1 MARMA
6 TESSVTTA
14 EELIKLPSGQGRYE
28 LVDGVL
34 RRMTPAGHTHGR
46 VAARIGARLTAFV
59 DEHKL
64 GATYAAETGFVLRRS
79 PDTVRAPDASFVT
92 NAHLAASELSPRGY
106 FPGAPDL
113 AVEVLSPDDTHSEV
127 EEKTADW
134 LASGCQV
141 VVLLDPRR
149 QVAIV
154 RHPHGPAETLSAGDQ
169 LAVPGLL
176 PGWSVIVGE
185 LFA

>member
-1 MARMA
+1 M
-6 TESSVTTA
+6 TTQSSVTTA
-14 EELIKLPSGQGRYE
+14 EELIALPGGQWRYE

-34 RRMTPAGHTHGR
+34 RKMTPAGHAHGR
-46 VAARIGARLTAFV
+46 VAARIGASLTAFV
-59 DEHKL
+59 DEHDL
-64 GATYAAETGFVLRRS
+64 GVTYAAETGFVLRRS

-92 NAHLAASELSPRGY
+92 NVRLATAGLSLHGY

-113 AVEVLSPDDTHSEV
+113 AVEVLSPDDSHSEV

-134 LASGCQV
+134 LASGCRV

-154 RHPHGPAETLSAGDQ
+154 RRPHAPPATLSGDDQ
-169 LAVPGLL
+169 LAVPDLL
-176 PGWSVIVGE
+176 PGWSVAIGE
-185 LFA
+185 LFR

>member
-6 TESSVTTA
+6 TESGVTTA
-14 EELIKLPSGQGRYE
+14 EELIRLPSGQWRYE

-34 RRMTPAGHTHGR
+34 RQMTPAGHTHGR
-46 VAARIGARLTAFV
+46 IAARIGARLTAFV
-59 DEHKL
+59 DEHDL
-64 GATYAAETGFVLRRS
+64 GATYAAETGFILRRS

-92 NAHLAASELSPRGY
+92 NARLQTAELSARGY

-113 AVEVLSPDDTHSEV
+113 AVEVLSPDDSHSEV

-154 RHPHGPAETLSAGDQ
+154 RRADTAAETLSAGDQ
-169 LAVPGLL
+169 LAVPDLL
-176 PGWSVIVGE
+176 PGWSMTVGE
-185 LFA
+185 LFR

>member
-6 TESSVTTA
+6 IESGVTTA
-14 EELIKLPSGQGRYE
+14 EELIKLPSGQWRYE

-34 RRMTPAGHTHGR
+34 RRMTPAGQTHGR
-46 VAARIGARLTAFV
+46 AAARIGARLTAFV

-64 GATYAAETGFVLRRS
+64 GATYAAETGFLLRRS

-92 NAHLAASELSPRGY
+92 NARLATLELSPRGY
-106 FPGAPDL
+106 FPGAPNL
-113 AVEVLSPDDTHSEV
+113 AVEVLSPDDSHSEV
-127 EEKTADW
+127 EEKAADW
-134 LASGCQV
+134 LASGCEV

-154 RHPHGPAETLSAGDQ
+154 RRPDAPARTLSASDE
-169 LAVPGLL
+169 LAVEDLL
-176 PGWSVIVGE
+176 PGWSVTVGE
-185 LFA
+185 LFG